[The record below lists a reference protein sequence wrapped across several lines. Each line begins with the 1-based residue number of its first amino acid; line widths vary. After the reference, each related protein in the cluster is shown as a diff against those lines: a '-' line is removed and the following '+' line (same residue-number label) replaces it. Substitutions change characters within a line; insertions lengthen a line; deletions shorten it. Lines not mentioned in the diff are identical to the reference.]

1 MLHKGGFVSF
11 GGGMIAQLRC
21 LIECKRRV
29 YKILLYGWGSWI
41 FDDKLDHVIVILHLA
56 S

>member
-11 GGGMIAQLRC
+11 SGGMIAQLPC
-21 LIECKRRV
+21 LIECNRRV
-29 YKILLYGWGSWI
+29 YKILLYVRGSWI
-41 FDDKLDHVIVILHLA
+41 FDDKSDHVIVILHLA